1 MNRLRSGLWLAAGRD
16 TEQVVKKRGRQTEAA
31 PNAPIRHT
39 VDRYLSD
46 DARLV
51 KVVCRLEPTVPTTV
65 MIAIEMPAAI
75 RPYSMA
81 VAPDSFARKSL
92 SVFMTHP

>member
-1 MNRLRSGLWLAAGRD
+1 MTQG
-16 TEQVVKKRGRQTEAA
+16 
-31 PNAPIRHT
+31 
-39 VDRYLSD
+39 
-46 DARLV
+46 LV

-81 VAPDSFARKSL
+81 VAPVSFVRKSL
-92 SVFMTHP
+92 SVFMTHPFFLNSPNGLTPNPWAR

>member
-1 MNRLRSGLWLAAGRD
+1 ML
-16 TEQVVKKRGRQTEAA
+16 QY
-31 PNAPIRHT
+31 RHT

-81 VAPDSFARKSL
+81 VAPVSFVRKSL
-92 SVFMTHP
+92 SVFMTHPFFLNSPNGLTPNPWVR

>member
-1 MNRLRSGLWLAAGRD
+1 M
-16 TEQVVKKRGRQTEAA
+16 
-31 PNAPIRHT
+31 
-39 VDRYLSD
+39 SD

-65 MIAIEMPAAI
+65 TIAIEMPEAI

-92 SVFMTHP
+92 SVFMKHPFFLILLTG